1 MVNDTKAADLPT
13 VSSQEFLPP
22 LNLWAT
28 LGGLLLAVGCSAAFV
43 GAAFIK
49 YNVTVKAPATVRP
62 SGELRV
68 VQAASS
74 GTVASIA
81 ARENQT
87 VERGEAI
94 AFLADDRLQTEKL
107 QLQGNIQQL
116 EAQLV
121 QLDAQI
127 KSLDDEIAAEG
138 DRAQSTI
145 AASEAELAGAL
156 RTYRDRQLNSTA
168 EVEEAEANLRL
179 AEKDWERARAEYN
192 SAGAELRSLE
202 LSLSA
207 AKLERDAIERDLASC
222 DRDAICNISSAV
234 EATAD
239 LRLAQEELQK
249 LQAELKSA
257 EATSKSIAA
266 SLEVAR
272 AKLKRY
278 GPLIESGAIS
288 RDRLEEVTLT
298 VTQQEQALEA
308 QKALLQAQ
316 TETIERQQQAI
327 EAALARLQRSFS
339 EARLEVERQEQ
350 AVAAQTALLEALS
363 QTVGRQQQAIEVART
378 RVRRAKTV
386 LNPSDTEVAVARES
400 VARERATVEAKLA
413 RLEREREV
421 LLQQQ
426 VEIQNQLDRDR
437 QELKEIDRQLSAMV
451 ISAPESGTI
460 LQLNLRNTGQVVAVG
475 DAIARIAPRDAA
487 LVVKARV
494 ESGDIGLVEVGQ
506 DVELRI
512 AACPHTDYGT
522 LKAEVVGISPDVIPS
537 DSPGV
542 ASFYEAI
549 ARPEKSYLVSRAF
562 LQTSEA
568 RCELQAGMEGRAD
581 IISKKETLLQ
591 FMLRKARLTIN
602 W

>member
-1 MVNDTKAADLPT
+1 MVNDTKATELPT
-13 VSSQEFLPP
+13 VSSQEFLPA

-28 LGGLLLAVGCSAAFV
+28 LGGLLLAVGCSATFV

-62 SGELRV
+62 LGELRV
-68 VQAASS
+68 VQAASE

-121 QLDAQI
+121 QLNAQI
-127 KSLDDEIAAEG
+127 SSLDSEKAAES
-138 DRAQSTI
+138 DRAASTI

-156 RTYRDRQLNSTA
+156 RTLGDRQLNSIA
-168 EVEEAEANLRL
+168 EVEEAEANLKL
-179 AEKDWERARAEYN
+179 AEKDWQRARAEYN
-192 SAGAELRSLE
+192 SARAELRSDE

-222 DRDAICNISSAV
+222 PRDVICKISTAV
-234 EATAD
+234 EATAN

-272 AKLKRY
+272 AQLKRY
-278 GPLIESGAIS
+278 QPLIESGAIS
-288 RDRLEEVTLT
+288 RDRLEEVALT

-316 TETIERQQQAI
+316 TETIEWQEQAI
-327 EAALARLQRSFS
+327 EAARARLQRSLS

-350 AVAAQTALLEALS
+350 AVAAQTALRSALS
-363 QTVGRQQQAIEVART
+363 QTVGRQEQAIEVART
-378 RVRRAKTV
+378 RLRRARTG
-386 LNPSDTEVAVARES
+386 LDPGDTEVAVARES
-400 VARERATVEAKLA
+400 VALERATVEAKLA
-413 RLEREREV
+413 RLDREREV

-451 ISAPESGTI
+451 ISAPESGII

-506 DVELRI
+506 DVELLLS
-512 AACPHTDYGT
+512 ACPHTDYGT

-537 DSPGV
+537 DRPGV
-542 ASFYEAI
+542 GSFYEVTI
-549 ARPEKSYLVSRAF
+549 RPEKSDLVSRAF
-562 LQTSEA
+562 FPNSEA
-568 RCELQAGMEGRAD
+568 RCAIQVGMEGRAD
-581 IISKKETLLQ
+581 IISKKETVLQ
-591 FMLRKARLTIN
+591 FMLRKARLNIN